1 MLWIQNVIS
10 RMLKP
15 QTKILDRT
23 NSVSPP
29 PTPPVGER
37 KKIPK
42 KRNGDNIT
50 HYTWRF
56 GYAALVGSFGN
67 S

>member
-1 MLWIQNVIS
+1 
-10 RMLKP
+10 MLKP

-42 KRNGDNIT
+42 KRNGDNLT

-56 GYAALVGSFGN
+56 GYAALVGSFGI